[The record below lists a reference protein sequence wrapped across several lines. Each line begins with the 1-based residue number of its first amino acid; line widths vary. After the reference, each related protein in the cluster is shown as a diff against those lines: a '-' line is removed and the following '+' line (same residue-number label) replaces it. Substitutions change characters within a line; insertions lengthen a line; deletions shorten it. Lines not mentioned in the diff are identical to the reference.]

1 MPIYNHQPAKI
12 ARAGLSDEK
21 GKDHL
26 ARIPFQGFTI
36 PKQTLTASMWIPI
49 VKHFVDILSL
59 NRPPLKLPLL

>member
-12 ARAGLSDEK
+12 ACAGLSDEK

-36 PKQTLTASMWIPI
+36 PKQTLTAMMLESGFYQ
-49 VKHFVDILSL
+49 V
-59 NRPPLKLPLL
+59 LKSQLQQIR